1 MPYEGN
7 QTSAPADAPILIFTR
22 ELDAPR
28 ELVWRAWSDPAQ
40 IAAWYAPEGFT
51 VPRIELDFRP
61 GGVMELDMQGPDGTI
76 YPNRSTFV
84 EIAPMERIVLDD
96 RVQESDAWGDT
107 PPPDSV
113 QTITF
118 TELPDNRTRLTVVVR
133 LNSIPARDAMI
144 EMGAATGWNQTL
156 DKLTAHLVGV
166 QEGKTA

>member
-1 MPYEGN
+1 RRTPIARARPDATHGTKQHTTRRNQTKGRALPYEGN
-7 QTSAPADAPILIFTR
+7 QTSAPADAPILMFTR

-28 ELVWRAWSDPAQ
+28 ELVWRAWSDPGQ

-107 PPPDSV
+107 PPPD
-113 QTITF
+113 
-118 TELPDNRTRLTVVVR
+118 
-133 LNSIPARDAMI
+133 
-144 EMGAATGWNQTL
+144 
-156 DKLTAHLVGV
+156 
-166 QEGKTA
+166 